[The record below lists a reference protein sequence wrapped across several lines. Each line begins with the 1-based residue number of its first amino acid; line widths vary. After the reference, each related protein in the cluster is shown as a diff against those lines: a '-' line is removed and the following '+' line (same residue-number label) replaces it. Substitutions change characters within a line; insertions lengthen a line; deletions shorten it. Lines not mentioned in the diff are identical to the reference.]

1 MCVEDKVNLL
11 HVSNERA
18 LNGGHTEI
26 VKADVAD
33 LDNIA

>member
-1 MCVEDKVNLL
+1 MCVEDKVNLR

-18 LNGGHTEI
+18 VNDGHTEI
-26 VKADVAD
+26 VKAGVAD